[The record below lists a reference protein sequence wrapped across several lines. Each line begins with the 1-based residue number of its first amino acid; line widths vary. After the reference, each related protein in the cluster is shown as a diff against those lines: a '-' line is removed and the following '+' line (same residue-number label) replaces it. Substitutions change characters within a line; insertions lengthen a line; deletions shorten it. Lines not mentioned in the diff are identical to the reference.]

1 EALAAKLGP
10 DWTVTD
16 RSVGSQTYAD
26 MEDGTDLAGKESD
39 PASEDIDPLITGG
52 TDLLIAWAG
61 PNDVATGG
69 DNLNAAAAYE
79 RVKTYVGNRQAA
91 GWRVYVCTSPHTGAA
106 TQ

>member
-1 EALAAKLGP
+1 
-10 DWTVTD
+10 
-16 RSVGSQTYAD
+16 
-26 MEDGTDLAGKESD
+26 KESD

-106 TQ
+106 TQNARLGQLATLIRDDAEGLG